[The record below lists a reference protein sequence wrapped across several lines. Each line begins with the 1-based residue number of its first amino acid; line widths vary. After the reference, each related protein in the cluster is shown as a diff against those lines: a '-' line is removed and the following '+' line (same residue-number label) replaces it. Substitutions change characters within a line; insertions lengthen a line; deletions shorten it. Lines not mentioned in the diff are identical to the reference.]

1 LSRPLFH
8 YDLNCPWSWIAA
20 ERISRTFSDQG
31 AELPEWRPVSRLKL
45 EADPRDSIDPEETRA
60 AVVKRAAEVGLV
72 EPRFPAEWPEETASE
87 VALRGVIYAGEA
99 GRVIA
104 VSLAAF
110 RQQFAAGRSLAEPDN
125 VLIAA
130 ASCELHPK
138 AVSKGIDSPAVSRRL
153 EENIERARALGVRVT
168 PTVTVGEDRFE
179 GEGSIEEAV
188 LANLG
193 VG

>member
-1 LSRPLFH
+1 MTRPLFH

-20 ERISRTFSDQG
+20 ERISRAFSDQA
-31 AELPEWRPVSRLKL
+31 AELPEWRPVSSKRLGGDHG
-45 EADPRDSIDPEETRA
+45 EFETVRIG
-60 AVVKRAAEVGLV
+60 VVERTNELGLT
-72 EPRFPAEWPEETASE
+72 EPRFPVGWPEETESE
-87 VALRGVIYAGEA
+87 AALRGVIYAGEA
-99 GRVIA
+99 GRIIA

-125 VLIAA
+125 LLIAA

-138 AVSKGIDSPAVSRRL
+138 AMSKGIDSPAVSRML
-153 EENIERARALGVRVT
+153 EENIDEARALGVRLT
-168 PTVTVGEDRFE
+168 PTVSIGGELFE
-179 GEGSIEEAV
+179 GEERIEDAV